1 MLYILAFY
9 VWFALY
15 TRSVSKTLFCVL
27 MYRYKEIKV
36 AFFKTY
42 YGRWN
47 LTFQALKMID
57 ETERLNNCA
66 LSTALLSVFVE
77 KLLFPTQLRS
87 IVHCSMTHLES
98 KQIYMSP
105 FPSVSATLCK
115 RNQHVNNR
123 IQNRTKNKNLWC
135 RLVFILVKL
144 SKLLKWF
151 DYFFSCT
158 LLLNLRFIAC

>member
-42 YGRWN
+42 YGRSN

-87 IVHCSMTHLES
+87 IVHCSLTHLES

-123 IQNRTKNKNLWC
+123 IQNRTKNKNL
-135 RLVFILVKL
+135 
-144 SKLLKWF
+144 
-151 DYFFSCT
+151 
-158 LLLNLRFIAC
+158 